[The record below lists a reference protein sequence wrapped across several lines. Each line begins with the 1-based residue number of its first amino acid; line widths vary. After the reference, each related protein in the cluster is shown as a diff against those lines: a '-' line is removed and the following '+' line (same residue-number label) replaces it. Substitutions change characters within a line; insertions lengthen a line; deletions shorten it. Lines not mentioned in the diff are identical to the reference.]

1 MAQNP
6 FRLLELLEQAFGKSF
21 VNKTIGT
28 GTNVVKPTKFDINA
42 PTKGAFSEDSFRD
55 GNKLL
60 LIEDKLVEYAPSVIA
75 NPIKN
80 VNRYHEGVLY
90 SGAGQC
96 HETQPY

>member
-42 PTKGAFSEDSFRD
+42 PTKELSLRI
-55 GNKLL
+55 LL
-60 LIEDKLVEYAPSVIA
+60 EKEINYYL
-75 NPIKN
+75 
-80 VNRYHEGVLY
+80 
-90 SGAGQC
+90 
-96 HETQPY
+96 